1 MVKSLYSSLEGINS
15 IPPGC
20 LLDATEFPI
29 GQQAVAP
36 FFVDKT
42 DKCCLRRPIA
52 AMPIYFWIAIG
63 SMVGGVSR
71 YALSGFIAHRFG
83 ETFPWG
89 TFVINVTGSF
99 AIGFFAT
106 LTQPEGRFPVGPAG
120 RQFFMTGI
128 CGGYTT
134 YSSFSLQTLTL
145 ARDGE
150 WFLAG
155 ANATG
160 TFVIC
165 FVAVYLGHVLA
176 AALNSIR
183 GA

>member
-1 MVKSLYSSLEGINS
+1 MARSLYSFREGMNS
-15 IPPGC
+15 TSWGW
-20 LLDATEFPI
+20 LLGSAEFPI
-29 GQQAVAP
+29 GPQAVAP

-42 DKCCLRRPIA
+42 DKPCLRRSIA
-52 AMPIYFWIAIG
+52 IMSIYFWIAIG
-63 SMVGGVSR
+63 SMLGGVSR
-71 YALSGFIAHRFG
+71 FALSGLIAHRFG

-106 LTQPEGRFPVGPAG
+106 LTQPEGRFPVGPVG

-150 WFLAG
+150 WLLAG

-160 TFVIC
+160 TFVVC
-165 FVAVYLGHVLA
+165 FVAVYLGHLVA
-176 AALNSIR
+176 AVLNSLR